1 MVRLAEALA
10 NVLFPVT
17 LSASNRD
24 NSLGLGR
31 WARAL
36 QAFPAEATNMAE
48 VLVRFTEL
56 VRDDSGLPYQ
66 AQASGAFG
74 SDGLWEGWIE
84 FIGENGRALRTP
96 RETTQP
102 NRDALVYWAEGLTAT
117 YLEGALRR
125 ALDALLEPAARV
137 SIAEASIFSGPASAN
152 AARVSPQPARPVLD
166 PWSTYAQGEGV
177 FRQQLSALSRD
188 HLLAVIDGYA
198 LPIEV
203 RASASDRELVDD
215 IVQTVHVLSTRRGG

>member
-1 MVRLAEALA
+1 
-10 NVLFPVT
+10 
-17 LSASNRD
+17 
-24 NSLGLGR
+24 
-31 WARAL
+31 
-36 QAFPAEATNMAE
+36 MAE

-56 VRDDSGLPYQ
+56 VHDDNGTSYR
-66 AQASGAFG
+66 AQASGVVG
-74 SDGLWEGWIE
+74 SDGRWEGWIE
-84 FIGENGRALRTP
+84 FIGGNGQALRSP

-102 NRDALVYWAEGLTAT
+102 NRDALLYWAQGLTAA

-177 FRQQLSALSRD
+177 LRQQLSALSRD
-188 HLLAVIDGYA
+188 HLLAVIDGYV

-203 RASASDRELVDD
+203 KASAADRELVDD
-215 IVQTVHVLSTRRGG
+215 IVQAVHQLSNATHGG

>member
-1 MVRLAEALA
+1 M
-10 NVLFPVT
+10 
-17 LSASNRD
+17 
-24 NSLGLGR
+24 
-31 WARAL
+31 
-36 QAFPAEATNMAE
+36 NMAE
-48 VLVRFTEL
+48 VLVRYTEPVQDGNGPL
-56 VRDDSGLPYQ
+56 YQ
-66 AQASGAFG
+66 AQASGALG

-84 FIGENGRALRTP
+84 FIGANGRALRSP

-137 SIAEASIFSGPASAN
+137 STTEPSIFSTPASSKS
-152 AARVSPQPARPVLD
+152 ARVAPQAVRPVLD
-166 PWSTYAQGEGV
+166 PFSTFAQGESV
-177 FRQQLSALSRD
+177 LRQQLSALSRD

-203 RASASDRELVDD
+203 NALATDHELVDD
-215 IVQTVHVLSTRRGG
+215 IVQAVHQLSIATKGD

>member
-1 MVRLAEALA
+1 
-10 NVLFPVT
+10 
-17 LSASNRD
+17 
-24 NSLGLGR
+24 
-31 WARAL
+31 
-36 QAFPAEATNMAE
+36 MAE

-56 VRDDSGLPYQ
+56 VQDDSGIPYQ
-66 AQASGAFG
+66 AQASGAVG

-102 NRDALVYWAEGLTAT
+102 NRDALVYWAEGLSAT
-117 YLEGALRR
+117 YLEGALHR

-137 SIAEASIFSGPASAN
+137 SIAEASIFSGPAASAN

-203 RASASDRELVDD
+203 RASATDRELVDD
-215 IVQTVHVLSTRRGG
+215 IVQTVHVLSTRRGA